1 MVEGLNLAN
10 LLCCIVIALNM
21 ENRVGNVTKVV
32 HFLELISLHFS
43 RTKSKGG
50 KLTLGNLWS
59 TKQLVASGGWQPVLG
74 DGNKNMNRLVCYSLQ
89 GKRCCWRQ
97 QTWVQR
103 EGKQL
108 VVEDMYVT
116 PYKVKCI
123 VVGNKHDFKGR
134 ENNWL

>member
-59 TKQLVASGGWQPVLG
+59 TKQLVASGG
-74 DGNKNMNRLVCYSLQ
+74 
-89 GKRCCWRQ
+89 
-97 QTWVQR
+97 
-103 EGKQL
+103 
-108 VVEDMYVT
+108 
-116 PYKVKCI
+116 
-123 VVGNKHDFKGR
+123 
-134 ENNWL
+134 